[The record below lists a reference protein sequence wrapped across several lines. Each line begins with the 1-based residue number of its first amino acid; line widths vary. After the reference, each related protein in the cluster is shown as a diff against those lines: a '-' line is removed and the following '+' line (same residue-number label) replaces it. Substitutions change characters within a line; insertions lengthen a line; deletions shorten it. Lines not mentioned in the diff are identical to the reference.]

1 MRVRITPTMGAAVTA
16 RKLLLQY
23 PLINLVSSSLSSSS
37 SLCKPLLLQSPFSRL
52 HSLLGA
58 TNLSA
63 TTGNNRNKKNKVKQ
77 KMKEKAAATAAEA
90 VVKRR
95 TRSGKEFDEKTFM
108 RYGDSATHIPVMLGE
123 VLDVFAS
130 VPLLSFVDCTVGAAG
145 HSSACIASLDFV
157 FNAQCTLRV
166 GGIFCYLVKIIQA
179 HTEMQLYIGLDVDP
193 DALQKAQA
201 QINTILHGDSSD
213 STSKLKGHTFL
224 KNYRHIKYVLR
235 EVDEK
240 LLTPGV
246 NGILMDLGMSSM
258 QVNNAQRG
266 FCVRSN
272 GPLDMRMN
280 PRASLKAE
288 DILNSWPDVD
298 VGRILREYG
307 EESNW
312 HSLQDQIVKAR
323 QKGGLHSTADL
334 VDLIRNS
341 TSRRKGGRQGWI
353 KTATRVFQALRIAVN
368 DELNTLKETLYTCFD
383 CLAPGGRL
391 AVISFHSLEDRIVK
405 QTFLNIINSDRGD
418 ENKEVKCTRDLR
430 EINDD
435 DDDDDDHDGDEEAW
449 IRQQIR
455 GSNGIILTKRPIS
468 PSEEEERFNCRSRS
482 AKLRVI
488 QKV

>member
-23 PLINLVSSSLSSSS
+23 PLINLASSSTSS

-52 HSLLGA
+52 HSLLGV

-145 HSSACIASLDFV
+145 HSSA
-157 FNAQCTLRV
+157 
-166 GGIFCYLVKIIQA
+166 IIQA

-193 DALQKAQA
+193 DALEKAQA
-201 QINTILHGDSSD
+201 QINTIFHGDSSD
-213 STSKLKGHTFL
+213 STSKLNGHTFL

-240 LLTPGV
+240 LLSPGV

-280 PRASLKAE
+280 PREYDRQVLK
-288 DILNSWPDVD
+288 
-298 VGRILREYG
+298 
-307 EESNW
+307 
-312 HSLQDQIVKAR
+312 
-323 QKGGLHSTADL
+323 
-334 VDLIRNS
+334 
-341 TSRRKGGRQGWI
+341 RK
-353 KTATRVFQALRIAVN
+353 T
-368 DELNTLKETLYTCFD
+368 Y
-383 CLAPGGRL
+383 
-391 AVISFHSLEDRIVK
+391 
-405 QTFLNIINSDRGD
+405 
-418 ENKEVKCTRDLR
+418 
-430 EINDD
+430 
-435 DDDDDDHDGDEEAW
+435 
-449 IRQQIR
+449 
-455 GSNGIILTKRPIS
+455 
-468 PSEEEERFNCRSRS
+468 
-482 AKLRVI
+482 
-488 QKV
+488 

>member
-23 PLINLVSSSLSSSS
+23 PLINLVSSSSSSAS

-145 HSSACIASLDFV
+145 HSSA
-157 FNAQCTLRV
+157 
-166 GGIFCYLVKIIQA
+166 IIQA

>member
-1 MRVRITPTMGAAVTA
+1 MGTAVTA

-23 PLINLVSSSLSSSS
+23 PLINLASSTSS
-37 SLCKPLLLQSPFSRL
+37 SLCKPLLLQWPFSRL
-52 HSLLGA
+52 HSLLGV

-63 TTGNNRNKKNKVKQ
+63 TTGNYRNKKNKVKQ

-145 HSSACIASLDFV
+145 HSSA
-157 FNAQCTLRV
+157 
-166 GGIFCYLVKIIQA
+166 IIQA

-224 KNYRHIKYVLR
+224 KNYRHIKFVLR

-435 DDDDDDHDGDEEAW
+435 DDDDDDDKDDDKEAW
-449 IRQQIR
+449 IRQRIR
-455 GSNGIILTKRPIS
+455 GSNGIILTKRPIT

>member
-1 MRVRITPTMGAAVTA
+1 MVVTVNARI
-16 RKLLLQY
+16 LLLKGFQDFENSNSKKAPITVPTHQSRY
-23 PLINLVSSSLSSSS
+23 HHHHHQS

-77 KMKEKAAATAAEA
+77 KMKEKAAATASEA

-145 HSSACIASLDFV
+145 HSSA
-157 FNAQCTLRV
+157 
-166 GGIFCYLVKIIQA
+166 IIQA

-435 DDDDDDHDGDEEAW
+435 DDDDDDDDDHDGDEEAW

>member
-1 MRVRITPTMGAAVTA
+1 MGAAVTA

-23 PLINLVSSSLSSSS
+23 PLINLVSSSSSSS

-145 HSSACIASLDFV
+145 HSSA
-157 FNAQCTLRV
+157 
-166 GGIFCYLVKIIQA
+166 IIQA

-435 DDDDDDHDGDEEAW
+435 DDDDDDDHDGDEEAW

>member
-23 PLINLVSSSLSSSS
+23 PLINLASSSTSS

-52 HSLLGA
+52 HSLLGV

-77 KMKEKAAATAAEA
+77 KMKEKAAAIAAEA

-145 HSSACIASLDFV
+145 HSSA
-157 FNAQCTLRV
+157 
-166 GGIFCYLVKIIQA
+166 IIQA

-193 DALQKAQA
+193 DALEKAQA

-213 STSKLKGHTFL
+213 STSKLKGHAFL
-224 KNYRHIKYVLR
+224 KNYRHIKHVLR

-240 LLTPGV
+240 LLSPGV

-334 VDLIRNS
+334 VDLVRNS

-383 CLAPGGRL
+383 CLAPG
-391 AVISFHSLEDRIVK
+391 A
-405 QTFLNIINSDRGD
+405 T
-418 ENKEVKCTRDLR
+418 EVMK
-430 EINDD
+430 
-435 DDDDDDHDGDEEAW
+435 
-449 IRQQIR
+449 
-455 GSNGIILTKRPIS
+455 TK
-468 PSEEEERFNCRSRS
+468 
-482 AKLRVI
+482 K
-488 QKV
+488 